1 MTFDEI
7 KKLIKQFDDSSLSE
21 LAYESE
27 EASLTLKKSGDP
39 HPVYTQPIMVHPQ
52 TVAQGM
58 PVGGVHPGVAAA
70 GAAGGDLS
78 APAAGSTATGN
89 AAAGAP
95 GTAAQAGGA
104 VSGEEGD
111 ADVEVITSPIVGTF
125 YRSPSPD
132 SPPFCQEGDVVEKG
146 KNICI
151 LEAMKVM
158 NELEAEFSMEIVAFK
173 VNNGDMVEYG
183 TPIVEVRRV

>member
-21 LAYESE
+21 LVYESE
-27 EASLTLKKSGDP
+27 ETSLTLKKSGDP

-52 TVAQGM
+52 TMATGM
-58 PVGGVHPGVAAA
+58 PVGGVHPGVNTA
-70 GAAGGDLS
+70 GAATGDLS
-78 APAAGSTATGN
+78 VQAAGN
-89 AAAGAP
+89 AAAGSTS
-95 GTAAQAGGA
+95 GSGSGAATGD
-104 VSGEEGD
+104 EGD
-111 ADVEVITSPIVGTF
+111 AGVEVITSPIVGTF